1 MDNDENEDV
10 YENKFVE
17 TEEQGLKS
25 RGREVD
31 GRIKKTPGTAK
42 DVSGQGR
49 TRNFIKLSLII
60 DDNL

>member
-31 GRIKKTPGTAK
+31 GRIKKH
-42 DVSGQGR
+42 QGLQKMCQVKAEHVILLNYR
-49 TRNFIKLSLII
+49 S
-60 DDNL
+60 

>member
-31 GRIKKTPGTAK
+31 GRIKN
-42 DVSGQGR
+42 
-49 TRNFIKLSLII
+49 TRDCKRCVRSRQNT
-60 DDNL
+60 

>member
-25 RGREVD
+25 QEAEKSMAG
-31 GRIKKTPGTAK
+31 
-42 DVSGQGR
+42 
-49 TRNFIKLSLII
+49 
-60 DDNL
+60 